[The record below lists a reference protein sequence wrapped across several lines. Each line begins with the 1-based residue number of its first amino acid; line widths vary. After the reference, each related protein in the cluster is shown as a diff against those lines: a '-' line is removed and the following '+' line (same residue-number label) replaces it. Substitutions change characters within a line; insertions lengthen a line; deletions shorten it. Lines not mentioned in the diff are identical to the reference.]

1 MSQPFGP
8 EQQRIGNQQREEAI
22 TALNDHFA
30 QARLDITEYQERVN
44 RASNAQSYAEL
55 AELFRDLPQPH
66 PPFLAPPSVPFA
78 AVPPPQAT
86 QPYVPPQQYTGPQQ
100 QYTGQQPYTGQ
111 QYAQPQYATP
121 PPPGMAPGM
130 GYPGAPYGYDPV
142 TGIPYSDKSKVAAGV
157 LQLFLGHFGVG
168 RFYMGDTGI
177 AVAQLLTCGGCGI
190 WALVD
195 GIIILVNG
203 GTDAEG
209 RPLRG

>member
-1 MSQPFGP
+1 MLAVSDAFGP

-30 QARLDITEYQERVN
+30 LARLDIGEYQARVN
-44 RASNAQSYAEL
+44 RASAAQSYHEL

-66 PPFLAPPSVPFA
+66 PPFLAPPSMPFA
-78 AVPPPQAT
+78 AVPPPPPGFAPQPTQA
-86 QPYVPPQQYTGPQQ
+86 YYPPPTGPQ
-100 QYTGQQPYTGQ
+100 
-111 QYAQPQYATP
+111 YAVPP
-121 PPPGMAPGM
+121 PPPGMMPPGM
-130 GYPGAPYGYDPV
+130 GYANPSAPYGYDPV

-190 WALVD
+190 WALID
-195 GIIILVNG
+195 GIMILVNG

-209 RPLRG
+209 RKLRD

>member
-1 MSQPFGP
+1 MSEPFGP

-30 QARLDITEYQERVN
+30 LARLDISEYQDRVN

-78 AVPPPQAT
+78 AVPPPPPQFT
-86 QPYVPPQQYTGPQQ
+86 QPYAPPAQFTGQYTGPQ
-100 QYTGQQPYTGQ
+100 
-111 QYAQPQYATP
+111 PQYAVPP
-121 PPPGMAPGM
+121 PPPGM
-130 GYPGAPYGYDPV
+130 GYPNPMAPYGFDPI
-142 TGIPYSDKSKVAAGV
+142 TGVPYSDKSKIVAGL

-177 AVAQLLTCGGCGI
+177 GVAQLLTCGGCGI
-190 WALVD
+190 WALID
-195 GIIILVNG
+195 GIIILING

-209 RPLRG
+209 RPLKG

>member
-1 MSQPFGP
+1 VSEAFGP

-30 QARLDITEYQERVN
+30 LARLDIGEYQERVN
-44 RASNAQSYAEL
+44 RASAAQSYFEL

-66 PPFLAPPSVPFA
+66 PPFLAPPSAPFA
-78 AVPPPQAT
+78 AVPPP
-86 QPYVPPQQYTGPQQ
+86 PPGFPPPPQPQPTQAYYPPPTGPQ
-100 QYTGQQPYTGQ
+100 
-111 QYAQPQYATP
+111 YAVPP
-121 PPPGMAPGM
+121 PPPGMMPPGM
-130 GYPGAPYGYDPV
+130 GYPNPAAPYGYHPV

-177 AVAQLLTCGGCGI
+177 GVAQLLTCGGCGI
-190 WALVD
+190 WALID
-195 GIIILVNG
+195 GIMILVNG

-209 RPLRG
+209 RQLRD